1 MRSRE
6 ARRHGDLETRRPGDK
21 ETGGQEARSKKQEVC
36 IWIYGLCK
44 YV

>member
-21 ETGGQEARSKKQEVC
+21 KQEVRSKMQEVRSKK
-36 IWIYGLCK
+36 
-44 YV
+44 